1 MNTINFTLRL
11 PAKLVAQLDAV
22 AGANGKSRNA
32 LIDDILT
39 GAINSEADTS
49 NEPLASW
56 PCRTSSQHRD
66 RPCDMC
72 GERLDRFTSD
82 FVILLQNG
90 KHLIVCQLCR
100 GNAMTKADYLAAKTE

>member
-39 GAINSEADTS
+39 NAVASEADTS

-56 PCRTSSQHRD
+56 PCHTHASSQQRD
-66 RPCDMC
+66 EPCDMC
-72 GERLDRFTSD
+72 GERLDRFDVD
-82 FVILLQNG
+82 FVMLLQNG
-90 KHLIVCQLCR
+90 KHLIVCQLC
-100 GNAMTKADYLAAKTE
+100 GTGWC